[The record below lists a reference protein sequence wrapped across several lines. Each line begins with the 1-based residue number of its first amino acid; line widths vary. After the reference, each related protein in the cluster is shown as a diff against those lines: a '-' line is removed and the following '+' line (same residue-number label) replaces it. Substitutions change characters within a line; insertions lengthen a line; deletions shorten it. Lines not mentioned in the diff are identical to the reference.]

1 MDARDVII
9 QPIVTEKSSNL
20 MTQDKYV
27 FEVAE
32 GASKAQ
38 IKQAIEAIFKVQ
50 VKKVNTVRVQGKS
63 RRMGKFA
70 GKTASWRKAIV
81 TLEPGQ
87 SIKLFEGA

>member
-1 MDARDVII
+1 MDSRDVII

-20 MTQDKYV
+20 MAQDKYV

-32 GASKAQ
+32 GASKVQ

-50 VKKVNTVRVQGKS
+50 VKKVNTVKVQGKS
-63 RRMGKFA
+63 RRMGRFT

-87 SIKLFEGA
+87 KIKLFEGA

>member
-1 MDARDVII
+1 MDSRDVII

-20 MTQDKYV
+20 MAQDKYV

-32 GASKAQ
+32 GASKVQ

-63 RRMGKFA
+63 RRMGRFT

-87 SIKLFEGA
+87 KIKLFEGA